1 MAGTTHAKEIA
12 VSKTFPPSRNL
23 KAKVV
28 LQPVWRLVRGAYMGS
43 DVQMDS
49 GRAKRLRREQQEHS
63 VHGGRFRK
71 QQGQRSENTAEPS
84 EFRLGKTE

>member
-1 MAGTTHAKEIA
+1 MAGTTHAKDIA

-43 DVQMDS
+43 DAQMDS
-49 GRAKRLRREQQEHS
+49 GRVKRL
-63 VHGGRFRK
+63 
-71 QQGQRSENTAEPS
+71 SEERAAGAQCALGEVLGTA
-84 EFRLGKTE
+84 GTKV